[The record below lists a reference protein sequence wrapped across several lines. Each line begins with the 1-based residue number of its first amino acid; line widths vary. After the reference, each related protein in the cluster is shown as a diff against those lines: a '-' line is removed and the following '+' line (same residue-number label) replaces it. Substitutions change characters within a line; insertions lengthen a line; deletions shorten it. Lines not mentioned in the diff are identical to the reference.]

1 MNTHFTQDT
10 NDELEARIRMSTRL
24 LRTLMMALRGKMS
37 EAGPLPIPIY
47 NVCQLAFTAHSWGRP
62 CWVCSTEIVIIAGSG
77 STVRGCNE
85 L

>member
-1 MNTHFTQDT
+1 
-10 NDELEARIRMSTRL
+10 
-24 LRTLMMALRGKMS
+24 MMALRGKMS

-77 STVRGCNE
+77 STGMQRTLIRYSLTEARNRGGGR
-85 L
+85 